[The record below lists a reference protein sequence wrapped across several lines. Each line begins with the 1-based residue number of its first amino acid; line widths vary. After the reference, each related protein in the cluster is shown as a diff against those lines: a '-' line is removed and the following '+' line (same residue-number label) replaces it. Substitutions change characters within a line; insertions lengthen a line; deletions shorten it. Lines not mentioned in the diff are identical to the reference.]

1 MRDLL
6 SIHHALELIEAR
18 LLDEVSVSEMAEAA
32 GYSLYHFI
40 RTFDQIV
47 YHTPYNYLIRR
58 RLSEAAH
65 ELICSTRRLIDIA
78 LDYRFGNPETFSR
91 AFKRLFGMQPTQWRE
106 RGVLPHQGL
115 MPPLSLAYLEHIH
128 RSDFQKPELSEI
140 PARYVTGLM
149 ARISG
154 QPGEI
159 EQLWRSLGRS
169 LEMQPPMKSP
179 ASFFGVISYPED
191 SAAESFYLAAVE
203 TPALYWTATYLVNRI
218 LPEGKYVR
226 MTHCGPAE
234 TLPLTLTYLYHTWL
248 PRAGL
253 QPSYPL
259 EIMDFG
265 ETPPWRK
272 NNIGTMAF
280 LLLVK

>member
-18 LLDEVSVSEMAEAA
+18 LRDEVSVAEMAEAA

-58 RLSEAAH
+58 RLSEAAY
-65 ELICSTRRLIDIA
+65 ELIHSNRRVIDIA

-91 AFKRLFGMQPTQWRE
+91 SFKRLFGMQPSQWRE
-106 RGVLPHQGL
+106 RGVLPYQKL

-128 RSDFQKPELSEI
+128 RSDFQKPEISDV

-154 QPGEI
+154 QPGEV
-159 EQLWRSLGRS
+159 EQLWRSLGRV
-169 LEMQPPMKSP
+169 LEGQPPRESP
-179 ASFFGVISYPED
+179 ASFFGVISYLED
-191 SAAESFYLAAVE
+191 STAESFYLATVE
-203 TPALYWTATYLVNRI
+203 MPAPNLTAPHLVNRI
-218 LPEGKYVR
+218 LPEGKYVC
-226 MTHCGPAE
+226 MTHCGLAE

-259 EIMDFG
+259 EIMALG
-265 ETPPWRK
+265 EIPPWRK
-272 NNIGTMAF
+272 NNIGTITI

>member
-1 MRDLL
+1 VRDLL

-18 LLDEVSVSEMAEAA
+18 LRDEMSVAEMAEAA

-40 RTFDQIV
+40 RTFNQIV
-47 YHTPYNYLIRR
+47 YHTPYNYLVRR
-58 RLSEAAH
+58 RLSEAAY
-65 ELICSTRRLIDIA
+65 ELIHSNRRVIDIA
-78 LDYRFGNPETFSR
+78 LGYRFGNPETFSR
-91 AFKRLFGMQPTQWRE
+91 AFKRLFGMQPSQWRDH
-106 RGVLPHQGL
+106 GVLPHQGL

-128 RSDFQKPELSEI
+128 RSDFQKPEISNV
-140 PARYVTGLM
+140 PARCVIGLM
-149 ARISG
+149 ARLSG
-154 QPGEI
+154 QPGEV
-159 EQLWRSLGRS
+159 EQLWCSLGRS

-179 ASFFGVISYPED
+179 ASFFGVISYLEG
-191 SAAESFYLAAVE
+191 AAADSFYLAAVE
-203 TPALYWTATYLVNRI
+203 TSAPSLTAPHLVNRI

-259 EIMDFG
+259 EIMALG
-265 ETPPWRK
+265 EIPPWRK
-272 NNIGTMAF
+272 NNIGTITVW
-280 LLLVK
+280 LLVR